1 MDFKENSMMKRRIF
15 TILLLPVLFSWFV
28 ATAQDTR
35 QREVKTIVQDVL
47 AQLPVQSS
55 EDFDKEISDIALS
68 APESVEILASMLPGE
83 TGGLNSKVEY
93 ALNGTVVYVSRT
105 GNESYAEAVKDGLS
119 SGLAGCTDAAGRSF
133 LLSQLSLIADE
144 DDIPVFLEYVDDP
157 ISGSVAIGALISIPE
172 SDDALMELVRKDAVS
187 RPLLAYAVAEKNLSE
202 AEPYLIS
209 WIEELGEDH
218 EMDSDPSS
226 SHDTPDM
233 RTYLH
238 SLACCGSVAS
248 LKILEENSI
257 YDYVTLLKR
266 LSDSP
271 DRDKALSCA
280 RKLLKSEDICIRT
293 SALSILVSSE
303 GKDALKYVVSAL
315 KSSDAE
321 YRNAALGF
329 ASGFSSDTDFCKKLS
344 AVLSSGYSD
353 EKKADIVRWAGRNKA
368 VSLQDDIIS
377 LLPYDGCEQGDCL
390 SEAAIV
396 SAGLIGG
403 EKAAVSLISMLG
415 SRYSAQAYNALL
427 SFDGDISS
435 HLGKALDAGNVARQN
450 ALKLIAGRRM
460 HMFADNVFGYLD
472 DDDPVVRKA
481 AEEALQGVVSENDC
495 ERLNVLLASS
505 SEDNRI
511 SFQNA
516 LCASLGKLPAEEQYG
531 IVEKYIE
538 EGNRASLYYPVLA
551 QAADCKSSLNLLK
564 DGYESGDE
572 PDQAFASLMGI
583 ENYNVADVLLDI
595 ALHDPYRKT
604 DALRRYVYIVSK
616 AGIDDVSAIS
626 KYYYIMGLD
635 PGAPVKNDV
644 LKALAAVDTMPAFML
659 ASEYLDDP
667 ETAYQAANAVKAIA
681 SSTEE
686 EIDYRSEKE
695 SLEKAMSVFASAGGA
710 DNGYAVDE
718 IRKMLSGLQPPAEK
732 FVLPEDEAEAGF
744 EILFDGTD
752 LSKWVGD
759 KVGYAPVNGTIS
771 VSAGYGNARNL
782 YTAKEYKDFIFRFE
796 FCFLKPGVN
805 NGVGIRTPMDVD
817 AAYWGMCEVQI
828 LDHDDPIYKDLN
840 VYQVHGSAYGIIP
853 ARRVVHKPLGEWN
866 TEEIKVIG
874 DHITVTLNGEV
885 ILDGNLREACKGHNI
900 APDGGN
906 YNPYTVDHLNHPGM
920 FNEKGHI
927 SFCGHGAGIK
937 FRNIRILDLDK

>member
-1 MDFKENSMMKRRIF
+1 M
-15 TILLLPVLFSWFV
+15 
-28 ATAQDTR
+28 A
-35 QREVKTIVQDVL
+35 EVKVS
-47 AQLPVQSS
+47 PVTL
-55 EDFDKEISDIALS
+55 DI
-68 APESVEILASMLPGE
+68 
-83 TGGLNSKVEY
+83 
-93 ALNGTVVYVSRT
+93 
-105 GNESYAEAVKDGLS
+105 VKD
-119 SGLAGCTDAAGRSF
+119 
-133 LLSQLSLIADE
+133 SLIAVSNEVFYAFARTSMSPIIYETLDYASGIADVNGKLLTQGNGACGFIGLIAPMIQE
-144 DDIPVFLEYVDDP
+144 IIQKYGKENLHPGDVYLINDPYMGGGTHLSDIGMVMPVFYQDELIAFIGNKAHWSDVGGMAA
-157 ISGSVAIGALISIPE
+157 GSFTT
-172 SDDALMELVRKDAVS
+172 D
-187 RPLLAYAVAEKNLSE
+187 
-202 AEPYLIS
+202 
-209 WIEELGEDH
+209 
-218 EMDSDPSS
+218 
-226 SHDTPDM
+226 
-233 RTYLH
+233 
-238 SLACCGSVAS
+238 
-248 LKILEENSI
+248 
-257 YDYVTLLKR
+257 
-266 LSDSP
+266 
-271 DRDKALSCA
+271 
-280 RKLLKSEDICIRT
+280 
-293 SALSILVSSE
+293 
-303 GKDALKYVVSAL
+303 
-315 KSSDAE
+315 SSDAFQE
-321 YRNAALGF
+321 GLRF
-329 ASGFSSDTDFCKKLS
+329 SGVRLLDRGEICQPLLEMIKSNVRFPERYTDETTDRFH
-344 AVLSSGYSD
+344 VLVLV
-353 EKKADIVRWAGRNKA
+353 E
-368 VSLQDDIIS
+368 
-377 LLPYDGCEQGDCL
+377 
-390 SEAAIV
+390 
-396 SAGLIGG
+396 G
-403 EKAAVSLISMLG
+403 EKCLIRSLTDPN
-415 SRYSAQAYNALL
+415 RC
-427 SFDGDISS
+427 F
-435 HLGKALDAGNVARQN
+435 HQN
-450 ALKLIAGRRM
+450 
-460 HMFADNVFGYLD
+460 YLD
-472 DDDPVVRKA
+472 MVIVPAGFGPYEVIN
-481 AEEALQGVVSENDC
+481 EGVGV
-495 ERLNVLLASS
+495 
-505 SEDNRI
+505 I
-511 SFQNA
+511 TMH
-516 LCASLGKLPAEEQYG
+516 KT
-531 IVEKYIE
+531 
-538 EGNRASLYYPVLA
+538 
-551 QAADCKSSLNLLK
+551 LLK